1 MLSQFY
7 FGSNPIHGT
16 VPSVT
21 DDSII
26 IIVTLGSK
34 NRYLIT
40 NRNILRVSKP
50 PMCELHLA
58 MSHPANL
65 LIPLIFSFVW
75 LSKLHIKSNS

>member
-26 IIVTLGSK
+26 IVTLGSK
-34 NRYLIT
+34 NRYLT
-40 NRNILRVSKP
+40 TDRNILRVSKP
-50 PMCELHLA
+50 PMCELPLA

-65 LIPLIFSFVW
+65 LIPLIFIFVW
-75 LSKLHIKSNS
+75 LSKLRIKSNS

>member
-26 IIVTLGSK
+26 IVTLGSR

-40 NRNILRVSKP
+40 IRNILRVSKP
-50 PMCELHLA
+50 PMCEQPLA

-65 LIPLIFSFVW
+65 IMIPLIFSFVW
-75 LSKLHIKSNS
+75 LSRLHIKSNS